1 MALEYV
7 VTKRVFGFDDTKS
20 VKYVPKSVTSG
31 SVEFDKLCERV
42 SRLCGVHRKIVDLVI
57 TGATDEMADM
67 LDDGKSVRL
76 GDFGLFRPTITGKS
90 ADSEEGVTANNIV
103 RRRIVFTPGK
113 IFQSTLDNMSVTRA
127 TTPDTDW
134 TDNSSSTGNSSG
146 SNGND
151 SGSNDGGD
159 DIVDPLG

>member
-7 VTKRVFGFDDTKS
+7 ITKRVFGFDNTKS

-31 SVEFDKLCERV
+31 SVEFEKLCEKV
-42 SRLCGVHRKIVDLVI
+42 ARLCGVHRKIVDLVI

-90 ADSEEGVTANNIV
+90 ADNEEDVTASNIV

-127 TTPDTDW
+127 VTPDIDW
-134 TDNSSSTGNSSG
+134 TDKSSSTGSNSG
-146 SNGND
+146 SSNNSGNTE
-151 SGSNDGGD
+151 GGD
-159 DIVDPLG
+159 DELDPLG

>member
-31 SVEFDKLCERV
+31 SVEFEKLCEKV
-42 SRLCGVHRKIVDLVI
+42 ARLCGVHRKIVDLVI

-76 GDFGLFRPTITGKS
+76 GDFGLFRPPITGKS
-90 ADSEEGVTANNIV
+90 ADNEEDVTASNIV

-127 TTPDTDW
+127 VTPDIDW
-134 TDNSSSTGNSSG
+134 TDKSSSTGSNSG
-146 SNGND
+146 SSNNSGNTE
-151 SGSNDGGD
+151 GGD
-159 DIVDPLG
+159 DELDPLG

>member
-7 VTKRVFGFDDTKS
+7 ITKRVFGFDNTKS

-31 SVEFDKLCERV
+31 SVEFEKLCEKV
-42 SRLCGVHRKIVDLVI
+42 ARLCGVHRKIVDLVI

-90 ADSEEGVTANNIV
+90 ADSEEDVTANNIV

-127 TTPDTDW
+127 VTPDIDW
-134 TDNSSSTGNSSG
+134 TDKSSSTGSNSG
-146 SNGND
+146 SSNNSGNTE
-151 SGSNDGGD
+151 GGD
-159 DIVDPLG
+159 DELDPLG

>member
-31 SVEFDKLCERV
+31 SVEFEKLCEKV
-42 SRLCGVHRKIVDLVI
+42 ARLCGIHRKIVDLVI

-90 ADSEEGVTANNIV
+90 ADNEEDVTANNIV

-127 TTPDTDW
+127 VTPDTDW
-134 TDNSSSTGNSSG
+134 TDNSSGTGNSSG
-146 SNGND
+146 SNG
-151 SGSNDGGD
+151 SGSGSSEGGD
-159 DIVDPLG
+159 EVLDPLG

>member
-31 SVEFDKLCERV
+31 SVEFEKLCEKV
-42 SRLCGVHRKIVDLVI
+42 ARLCGIHRKIVDLVI

-90 ADSEEGVTANNIV
+90 ADSEEDVTASNIV

-127 TTPDTDW
+127 ATPDVDW
-134 TDNSSSTGNSSG
+134 TDNSSNTGSTSGGSSNSGNTE
-146 SNGND
+146 
-151 SGSNDGGD
+151 GGD
-159 DIVDPLG
+159 DELDPLG

>member
-7 VTKRVFGFDDTKS
+7 VTKRVFGFDDTKA

-31 SVEFDKLCERV
+31 SVNFDKLCEKV
-42 SRLCGVHRKIVDLVI
+42 ARLCGVHRKIVDLVI

-76 GDFGLFRPTITGKS
+76 GEFGLFRPTISAKS
-90 ADSEEGVTANNIV
+90 SDSEEEVNSSKIV

-113 IFQSTLDNMSVTRA
+113 IFQDTLDNMSVTRA
-127 TTPDTDW
+127 TPPDTDY
-134 TDNSSSTGNSSG
+134 TDKSST
-146 SNGND
+146 SNGNEQTGGNQGG
-151 SGSNDGGD
+151 SSNDGD
-159 DIVDPLG
+159 DVLDPLG